1 MVLLAKLQVVGR
13 VKQSLTQQNLTSCG
27 SLDAQ
32 LLIIRLQKQLP
43 WIPLL
48 VQFLTLCAFQAPL
61 PLMAT
66 TNISTPTRPETHF
79 RFFHFPPLS
88 RASPLRPENFCT
100 LIGFLLSAQLP
111 ALKTRTNLWNLLFSW
126 KLMGTDILV
135 LVFAHYFDVN
145 FVIVPFRCYL
155 PAFFF
160 WVPAYLMLPRYICF

>member
-1 MVLLAKLQVVGR
+1 MW
-13 VKQSLTQQNLTSCG
+13 QSGCSGVDYKT
-27 SLDAQ
+27 
-32 LLIIRLQKQLP
+32 KQLP

-61 PLMAT
+61 PIMAT
-66 TNISTPTRPETHF
+66 TNIGTPTRPETHF

-100 LIGFLLSAQLP
+100 SIGFLLSAQLP
-111 ALKTRTNLWNLLFSW
+111 ALKARTDLWSLLFFW

-145 FVIVPFRCYL
+145 FVIVPIFL
-155 PAFFF
+155 PIWCFLVIFASKIAFLF
-160 WVPAYLMLPRYICF
+160 